1 MSGTSH
7 PQVTAAAVPAGLLEK
22 GVLRLACIDSEA
34 LPLFDLSPDGG
45 KTRAGYE
52 PDAASLVAEELGAS
66 IEWTVLPWDQML
78 PAVRDGRADAVWC
91 GQGIIPSRQEQVDF
105 TRPYA
110 IFDESVLVRAGDPA
124 QAPEDFAGRRVA
136 AIEGSAN
143 MRLAETFPGAVLVPF
158 ASTDDVFGD
167 MIQAVR
173 NGTVDAMVDDDVV
186 TVPLG
191 EDPDF
196 RIAFTAP
203 TRNRW
208 GVGVAKDR
216 PEVLQLLDGA
226 LERVIASGRLEEAWN
241 RWMPHLSFPRDL
253 HVGRPS

>member
-1 MSGTSH
+1 MVQEGT
-7 PQVTAAAVPAGLLEK
+7 TAATVLTD

-34 LPLFDLSPDGG
+34 APLFDLSPDGG
-45 KTRAGYE
+45 RTRTGYE
-52 PDAASLVAEELGAS
+52 PDAAALVAEELGVR

-78 PAVRDGRADAVWC
+78 PAVREGRADAVWC
-91 GQGIIPSRQEQVDF
+91 GQGIIPSRQQQVDF

-110 IFDESVLVRAGDPA
+110 IFNESVLVRADDPA
-124 QAPEDFAGRRVA
+124 QAPEDFAGHRVA
-136 AIEGSAN
+136 AIEDSAN

-173 NGTVDAMVDDDVV
+173 DGSVDAMVDDDVV

-216 PEVLQLLDGA
+216 PDLLRLLDGA
-226 LERVIASGRLEEAWN
+226 LERVITDGRLERAWR
-241 RWMPHLSFPRDL
+241 RWMPHLPFPQEL
-253 HVGRPS
+253 HEGRPS

>member
-1 MSGTSH
+1 MSRSSH
-7 PQVTAAAVPAGLLEK
+7 LQEETAPTAGLLQ
-22 GVLRLACIDSEA
+22 GGPLRLACIDSEA
-34 LPLFDLSPDGG
+34 APLFDRSPDGG
-45 KTRAGYE
+45 RTRTGYE
-52 PDAASLVAEELGAS
+52 PDAAALVAGELGVQV
-66 IEWTVLPWDQML
+66 EWVVLPWDQML
-78 PAVRDGRADAVWC
+78 TAVQDGRADAVWC

-110 IFDESVLVRAGDPA
+110 VFNESVLVRADDPA
-124 QAPEDFAGRRVA
+124 GAPGDFAGRRVA

-143 MRLAETFPGAVLVPF
+143 MRLAETFPDAVMVPF

-167 MIQAVR
+167 MIRAVR
-173 NGTVDAMVDDDVV
+173 DGTVDAMVDDDVV

-216 PEVLQLLDGA
+216 TDLLRLLDEA
-226 LERVIASGRLEEAWN
+226 LARVIGAGRLEGAWG
-241 RWMPHLSFPRDL
+241 RWMPHLPFPQEL
-253 HVGRPS
+253 HQGRPS

>member
-1 MSGTSH
+1 
-7 PQVTAAAVPAGLLEK
+7 
-22 GVLRLACIDSEA
+22 
-34 LPLFDLSPDGG
+34 
-45 KTRAGYE
+45 
-52 PDAASLVAEELGAS
+52 
-66 IEWTVLPWDQML
+66 
-78 PAVRDGRADAVWC
+78 
-91 GQGIIPSRQEQVDF
+91 VDF

-110 IFDESVLVRAGDPA
+110 FFNESVLVRADDGA
-124 QAPEDFAGRRVA
+124 VAPEDFAGRRVA
-136 AIEGSAN
+136 AIEDSAN

-167 MIQAVR
+167 MIRAVR
-173 NGTVDAMVDDDVV
+173 DGTVDAMVDDDVV

-216 PEVLQLLDGA
+216 PDLLRLLDSA
-226 LERVIASGRLEEAWN
+226 LERVIASGRLEEAWR
-241 RWMPHLSFPRDL
+241 RWMPHLDFPREL
-253 HVGRPS
+253 HGGMPT

>member
-1 MSGTSH
+1 VSRTSH
-7 PQVTAAAVPAGLLEK
+7 PQDTAAAVPAGLLAK

-45 KTRAGYE
+45 RTRTGYE
-52 PDAASLVAEELGAS
+52 PDAAALVAEEIGAS

-110 IFDESVLVRAGDPA
+110 IFNESVLVRADDPA

-158 ASTDDVFGD
+158 ASTGDVFGD
-167 MIQAVR
+167 MIRAVR
-173 NGTVDAMVDDDVV
+173 DGTVDAMVDDDVV

-203 TRNRW
+203 TRNPW

-216 PEVLQLLDGA
+216 PDLLQLLDEA
-226 LERVIASGRLEEAWN
+226 LGRVIDSGRLQDAWS
-241 RWMPHLSFPRDL
+241 RWMPRLPFPGQL
-253 HVGRPS
+253 HEGRRS

>member
-1 MSGTSH
+1 MSRTSH
-7 PQVTAAAVPAGLLEK
+7 PQDTAAAEATAVLAD

-34 LPLFDLSPDGG
+34 LPLFDISPDGG
-45 KTRAGYE
+45 RTRAGYE
-52 PDAASLVAEELGAS
+52 PDAAALVAEELGVAV
-66 IEWTVLPWDQML
+66 EWTVLPWDQML

-143 MRLAETFPGAVLVPF
+143 MRLAETFPGAILVPF

-173 NGTVDAMVDDDVV
+173 DGTVDAMVDDDVV
-186 TVPLG
+186 TVPLD

-196 RIAFTAP
+196 RIALTAP

-208 GVGVAKDR
+208 GVGVSKDR
-216 PEVLQLLDGA
+216 PEVLRLLDEA
-226 LERVIASGRLEEAWN
+226 LARVIVSGRLEEAWN
-241 RWMPHLSFPRDL
+241 RWMPHLIFPADL
-253 HVGRPS
+253 HAGRPS

>member
-1 MSGTSH
+1 VSRTTH
-7 PQVTAAAVPAGLLEK
+7 RDAVAVASAGVLER

-34 LPLFDLSPDGG
+34 HPLFDLSPDGG
-45 KTRAGYE
+45 RTRTGYE
-52 PDAASLVAEELGAS
+52 PDAAALVAQEIGVS

-78 PAVRDGRADAVWC
+78 TAVRDGRADAVWC

-110 IFDESVLVRAGDPA
+110 IFNESVLVRADDPA
-124 QAPEDFAGRRVA
+124 QGPEDFSGRRVA

-167 MIQAVR
+167 MIRAVR
-173 NGTVDAMVDDDVV
+173 DGSVDAMVDDDVV

-203 TRNRW
+203 TRNPW

-216 PEVLQLLDGA
+216 PDLLRLLDEA
-226 LERVIASGRLEEAWN
+226 LAQVIASGRLEAAWG
-241 RWMPHLSFPRDL
+241 RWMPHLPFPQSL
-253 HVGRPS
+253 HEGRPS